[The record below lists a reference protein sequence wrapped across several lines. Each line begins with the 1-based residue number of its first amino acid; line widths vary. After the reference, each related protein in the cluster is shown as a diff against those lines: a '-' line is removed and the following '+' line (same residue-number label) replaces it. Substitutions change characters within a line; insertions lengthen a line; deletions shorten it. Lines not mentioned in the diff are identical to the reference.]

1 VYVVKILERNMKR
14 KNFDKI
20 VTAIGF
26 GLSVFLLIAAGLL
39 NWGAGFAS
47 DAVSS
52 QLEAQQITMPA
63 ETANKNE
70 PSEVTTFFKENGD
83 KIMSTGKQAQ
93 MYADHYLGFHL
104 SGMPTYAAASGASRA
119 AAAAAAANPNDAA
132 LKVDAAAKAGMVDTV
147 FKGTMLRGTLLTAYA
162 FGTLGSIA
170 GIAALVSLVGAAFM
184 LLLSILGLLHIRR
197 TPEDAT
203 I

>member
-1 VYVVKILERNMKR
+1 MKR
-14 KNFDKI
+14 KSFDRI
-20 VTAIGF
+20 VTAVGF
-26 GLSVFLLIAAGLL
+26 GLAVFLVIAAGLL

-52 QLEAQQITMPA
+52 QLKAQEITIPA
-63 ETANKNE
+63 VTGNPDESADVTA
-70 PSEVTTFFKENGD
+70 FFKENGD
-83 KIMSTGKQAQ
+83 KVLSDANQAQ

-104 SGMPTYAAASGASRA
+104 SKMPTYAAASSASRA
-119 AAAAAAANPNDAA
+119 ANGALAANPSDPA
-132 LKVDAAAKAGMVDTV
+132 LKAEAAAKLSMVDTV
-147 FKGTMLRGTLLTAYA
+147 FKGTVLRGTLLTAYA

-170 GIAALVSLVGAAFM
+170 GISALVSLAGAALM
-184 LLLSILGLLHIRR
+184 LFLSILGLLHIRR

>member
-1 VYVVKILERNMKR
+1 MKR
-14 KNFDKI
+14 KSFDRI
-20 VTAIGF
+20 VSFVGF
-26 GLSVFLLIAAGLL
+26 GLAVLLLAAAGLL
-39 NWGAGFAS
+39 NWGASFAS

-52 QLEAQQITMPA
+52 QLKAQEISVPGATDNSDESA
-63 ETANKNE
+63 DVTKFFAANGNKILTTA
-70 PSEVTTFFKENGD
+70 
-83 KIMSTGKQAQ
+83 KQAQ

-104 SGMPTYAAASGASRA
+104 SKMPTYAAASNASRA
-119 AAAAAAANPNDAA
+119 AGAALATNPNDVA
-132 LKVDAAAKAGMVDTV
+132 LKADAAAKAGLVDTV

-170 GIAALVSLVGAAFM
+170 AIAALVTLAGALVMLILSLLGFM
-184 LLLSILGLLHIRR
+184 HIRR

>member
-1 VYVVKILERNMKR
+1 MKR

-20 VTAIGF
+20 VTAVGF
-26 GLSVFLLIAAGLL
+26 GLAVFLLIAAGLL

-47 DAVSS
+47 DAVSA
-52 QLEAQQITMPA
+52 QLKAQEITFPA
-63 ETANKNE
+63 VTGNADE
-70 PSEVTTFFKENGD
+70 PADVTTFFADNGD
-83 KIMSTGKQAQ
+83 KILSNAAQAQ

-104 SGMPTYAAASGASRA
+104 SKMPTYAAASGASRA
-119 AAAAAAANPNDAA
+119 AAAALGANPTDAT
-132 LKVDAAAKAGMVDTV
+132 LKAEAAGKAAMLDTV
-147 FKGTMLRGTLLTAYA
+147 FKGTVLRGTLLTAYA

-170 GIAALVSLVGAAFM
+170 GISALVSLAGALVMFF
-184 LLLSILGLLHIRR
+184 LSVLGLLHIRR

>member
-1 VYVVKILERNMKR
+1 
-14 KNFDKI
+14 
-20 VTAIGF
+20 
-26 GLSVFLLIAAGLL
+26 LL
-39 NWGAGFAS
+39 NWGATFAS

-52 QLEAQQITMPA
+52 QLKAQEITFPG
-63 ETANKNE
+63 ETGNPDESAD
-70 PSEVTTFFKENGD
+70 VTKFFSDNGD
-83 KIMSTGKQAQ
+83 LILTSASQAQ

-104 SGMPTYAAASGASRA
+104 SKMPTYAAASAANRA
-119 AAAAAAANPNDAA
+119 AGAASAANPNDMA
-132 LKVDAAAKAGMVDTV
+132 LKAEAASKSAMVDTV

-170 GIAALVSLVGAAFM
+170 AIAALVSLVGALVM

-197 TPEDAT
+197 TPEEAT

>member
-1 VYVVKILERNMKR
+1 MKR

-20 VTAIGF
+20 VTAVGF
-26 GLSVFLLIAAGLL
+26 GLAALLLITAGLL
-39 NWGAGFAS
+39 NWGASFAS
-47 DAVSS
+47 EAVSS
-52 QLEAQQITMPA
+52 QLEAQEITFPA
-63 ETANKNE
+63 
-70 PSEVTTFFKENGD
+70 VTGNPDESADITKFFADNGD
-83 KIMSTGKQAQ
+83 LILSNAAQAQ

-104 SGMPTYAAASGASRA
+104 SKMPTYAAASAANRA
-119 AAAAAAANPNDAA
+119 ASAAIATNPNDPTLKAEAA
-132 LKVDAAAKAGMVDTV
+132 SKLAMVDTV

-170 GIAALVSLVGAAFM
+170 AIAALVSLAGALVM
-184 LLLSILGLLHIRR
+184 LFLSILGLLHIRR

>member
-1 VYVVKILERNMKR
+1 VIKRERLKMKR

-20 VTAIGF
+20 VTAVGF
-26 GLSVFLLIAAGLL
+26 GLAVFLLIAAGLL

-52 QLEAQQITMPA
+52 QLTAQEISIPA
-63 ETANKNE
+63 VTGNPDETA
-70 PSEVTTFFKENGD
+70 EVTAFFADNGD
-83 KIMSTGKQAQ
+83 QTLADAAQAQ
-93 MYADHYLGFHL
+93 MYADHFLGFHL
-104 SGMPTYAAASGASRA
+104 SKMPTYAAATAASRA
-119 AAAAAAANPNDAA
+119 ANAAMAMNPSDQDLKADAA
-132 LKVDAAAKAGMVDTV
+132 SKLAMVDTV
-147 FKGTMLRGTLLTAYA
+147 FKGTVLRGTLLTAYA

-170 GIAALVSLVGAAFM
+170 GISALVSLAGALVM
-184 LLLSILGLLHIRR
+184 LFLSILGLLHIRR